1 MTFGYRPGLGTTA
14 MSGFRFP
21 DADKEVLDERLLKE
35 MKRVFV
41 ADGGPRPHCLPR
53 DPARPDRIQ
62 ARRSDE
68 LRLGDV
74 VLFDYQI
81 VHRGGANPS
90 KDHRAL
96 IYATYARS
104 WYGDSNFVLP
114 YHANAV
120 NFVNGRGWRGLTP
133 NGKKDFARIARSARF
148 AMPTHEWDAA
158 VRASSPNPV
167 SLPSDEPLFPYDPSE
182 VYEKDA
188 TEVETDALYY
198 LT

>member
-1 MTFGYRPGLGTTA
+1 MAIAAPPRGAASSGGGRTRPSDGSAPSPSRRTSVGLPG
-14 MSGFRFP
+14 
-21 DADKEVLDERLLKE
+21 
-35 MKRVFV
+35 
-41 ADGGPRPHCLPR
+41 
-53 DPARPDRIQ
+53 
-62 ARRSDE
+62 RR
-68 LRLGDV
+68 
-74 VLFDYQI
+74 
-81 VHRGGANPS
+81 
-90 KDHRAL
+90 
-96 IYATYARS
+96 
-104 WYGDSNFVLP
+104 